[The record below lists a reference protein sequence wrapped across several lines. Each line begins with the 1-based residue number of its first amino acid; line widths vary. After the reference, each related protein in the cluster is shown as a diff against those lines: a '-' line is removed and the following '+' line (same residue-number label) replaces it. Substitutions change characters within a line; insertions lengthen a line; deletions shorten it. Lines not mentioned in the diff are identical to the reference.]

1 MEGVSVVSGLCITP
15 CISANC
21 HKISTRTVQAKIFG
35 FHEIAVYLQRK
46 EADKQALHSIWLI
59 IYLPVSFNKNSNFTF
74 QDW

>member
-1 MEGVSVVSGLCITP
+1 MEPVSAVPRLCITR
-15 CISANC
+15 CISAYC
-21 HKISTRTVQAKIFG
+21 QKISTTPLQSKIFG